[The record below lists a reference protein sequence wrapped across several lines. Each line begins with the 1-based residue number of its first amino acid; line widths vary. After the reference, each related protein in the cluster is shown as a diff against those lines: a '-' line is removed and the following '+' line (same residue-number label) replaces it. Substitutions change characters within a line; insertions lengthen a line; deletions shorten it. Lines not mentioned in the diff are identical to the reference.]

1 LIIIN
6 YINTKGSGQIKPP
19 SEGEASNDF
28 DVDGDGQ
35 VTPLD
40 ILIVINALNQS
51 SAAAEGEA
59 PLRDSRPTAV
69 PPPIVPGTRPQ
80 AAPLPAPLSDSD
92 DPLGLRKSRK

>member
-59 PLRDSRPTAV
+59 PLRDSRPTVV
-69 PPPIVPGTRPQ
+69 PPPVLPVLPGIRPQ
-80 AAPLPAPLSDSD
+80 AAPLSDSD
-92 DPLGLRKSRK
+92 DPLGLRKSKR